1 MSVVYQGNEIIIGL
15 EGMNEV
21 ERILGNLKAKSP
33 AVAKTALNSTAR
45 YTRREMIKHAKA
57 RYAVNAAG
65 ARHLNDLSQKKG
77 KGRVATNK
85 SLTAALFI
93 ETMRNDLGYFKTN
106 PSTPFMGTNVFRGP
120 DVFTGKVLKTSGMK
134 ALTGTGHLSKGFLLK
149 FANNGNAHIGMVQR
163 VLGSRSRYT
172 KTRAGHPRWRSKS
185 GKIEKVQTMGSPS
198 ATAMHSTIWP
208 EVESGVEDYL
218 MDALIT
224 RAYRVLELAQAKGK

>member
-15 EGMNEV
+15 EGMNEI
-21 ERILGNLKAKSP
+21 ERILGNLKAKTP

-45 YTRREMIKHAKA
+45 YAKREMIKHAKA

-77 KGRVATNK
+77 KGQVATNK

-93 ETMRNDLGYFKTN
+93 KTMRNDLGYFKSQ
-106 PSTPFMGTNVFRGP
+106 PGTYYIGGNVANAPEYFK
-120 DVFTGKVLKTSGMK
+120 GKVLKSSAMK
-134 ALTGTGHLSKGFLLK
+134 TLTGAGNLSKGFLLPFK
-149 FANNGNAHIGMVQR
+149 SGHIGMVQR
-163 VLGSRSRYT
+163 VIGSRSRNT
-172 KTRAGHPRWRSKS
+172 VTAKGFPRWTTRD
-185 GKIEKVQTMGSPS
+185 GRVEKLQTMGSPS